1 MESKMQIEGVEER
14 TMKKSRSTVSAAV
27 CCTGYWRRVSPWA
40 AFPWVLAPWAV
51 LLWVLALCAALFSL
65 HAQGHGDVTPQAVNT
80 DGLDKIDGWVEENP
94 YRGNELAVEIGTSA
108 YAQNCA
114 RCHGLEA
121 ISGGITPDLRAL
133 NDDFEWSSTAESD
146 EWYIRRVRH
155 GATIQGRVYMPP
167 FEGILSQ
174 EAMWAIR
181 AYLDTRHLEE

>member
-1 MESKMQIEGVEER
+1 MVKRTTEE
-14 TMKKSRSTVSAAV
+14 TMKTLKSTVNAAV
-27 CCTGYWRRVSPWA
+27 YRPACRRSVRWRRALPCVCC
-40 AFPWVLAPWAV
+40 
-51 LLWVLALCAALFSL
+51 VLALCGALFSL
-65 HAQGHGDVTPQAVNT
+65 HVRGHGNVTPQAVDT

-94 YRGNELAVEIGTSA
+94 YRGNELAVEIGNSA

-155 GATIQGRVYMPP
+155 GAVVQGRVYMPP

-181 AYLDTRHLEE
+181 AYLDTRHLED

>member
-1 MESKMQIEGVEER
+1 MEIEGMEIEGMER
-14 TMKKSRSTVSAAV
+14 TMKRSRSTVNAAV
-27 CCTGYWRRVSPWA
+27 CCAGYWHR
-40 AFPWVLAPWAV
+40 LLPWAV
-51 LLWVLALCAALFSL
+51 LFWVLALCAALFSL

-94 YRGNELAVEIGTSA
+94 YRGDELAVEIGASA